1 MGNFYT
7 NITLSTD
14 KLQEVIDFLN
24 EKNRHT
30 YVYGEGSFVCVFP
43 KNDRILFSFAGVL
56 SKQFKCAAFAVMNHD
71 DSLLL
76 YQLFD
81 SGKLMDDYNSCP
93 GHFSGEEGPSIGGNA
108 EVLSIVYSI
117 PEEVDALN
125 DVLRKDYVFEIN
137 RHDALIA
144 KLEIPFCTAGGGFS
158 YLKEGDLPEGLDIS
172 ALIET
177 AADRDAECLDDEDD
191 ENENVGLDIASSAA
205 SADLRVSEMLNNP
218 DFIQQALKR
227 AQQGADEYVKEM
239 LEVQVL
245 GTAGDGAVVVTSK
258 GNLQF
263 SGIKIK
269 AEAIDPNDVGMLED
283 LVLAALND
291 AAQKTREKMEETK
304 KRMLSVQLGQLG
316 L

>member
-14 KLQEVIDFLN
+14 KLHEVIDFLN
-24 EKNRHT
+24 EKKRHT
-30 YVYGEGSFVCVFP
+30 YVYGKDGFVCIFP
-43 KNDRILFSFAGVL
+43 KSDPILFTLAGVL

-71 DSLLL
+71 DGLLL

-81 SGKLMDDYNSCP
+81 SGKLLDDYNSCP
-93 GHFSGEEGPSIGGNA
+93 GHFSGEEGPSVGGNA
-108 EVLSIVYSI
+108 EVLCVVYSI

-125 DVLRKDYVFEIN
+125 DVLRKEFVFEIN

-144 KLEIPFCTAGGGFS
+144 KLELPICTAGGGFD
-158 YLKEGDLPEGLDIS
+158 YLKEGDLPEELDIND
-172 ALIET
+172 LVET
-177 AADRDAECLDDEDD
+177 AAGSDADGSLD
-191 ENENVGLDIASSAA
+191 ENGMVQQNLASS
-205 SADLRVSEMLNNP
+205 SATQADPRVSEMLNNP

-245 GTAGDGAVVVTSK
+245 GTAGGDAVVVTSK

-263 SGIKIK
+263 LGVKIK

-291 AAQKTREKMEETK
+291 ACQKTREKMEETK
-304 KRMLSVQLGQLG
+304 KRMLAVQLGQLG